1 MKLKILASLL
11 LVFGFGTMLFA
22 QPDSTRSEDEGG
34 MNQVIEDAIID
45 SENDNQT
52 DWTFLTDQWNDLREH
67 PVNLNTATKEELLL
81 LPGMTEILANNLLD
95 YIHQFG
101 NLSSVFELQAVPGY
115 SQVVFSR
122 IKAFCQVKEA
132 QAKDISPNTKHPAAP
147 PLRVMLKE
155 SSHEILMRYVRDI
168 EEQKGFTPPDTN
180 SDGSL
185 STRYLGDPN
194 KYYLR
199 YRMRYGQNLSV
210 ALVGEKDEGEP
221 FAWDPSKS
229 FYGVDFTSAH
239 ISLKNFGHLKSLVV
253 GDYNIQAGQGMILS
267 TGLGFGKGSEAVNAV
282 KRQNLGIRPY
292 ASVNE
297 NQFMRG
303 AAATVAFGDFYA
315 TGFFSHVGRDANIAE
330 ADSITDDV
338 VLVSSLQIT
347 GLHRT
352 DAEIS
357 DKDAIFETAY
367 GGRVEFKKRWLNLG
381 ATQYFQNYSSVIEP
395 STKDYNQYDF
405 RGNSNYLTGLDFDI
419 TVRNFNFFGEIGRSK
434 SGGTGMIGGFLG
446 SIHPKVDV
454 AMLARNFSRDFHS
467 FRGYVFSERPT
478 TLQNE
483 RGLYLGMKVM
493 PTTRWTF
500 STFYDQFLFPWN
512 NFGTSFPS
520 WGHEFMAQLQY
531 QPSREM
537 SIYIRWRND
546 NKETNASVL
555 PDGQQLEQ
563 LIPIQRNSLRLHF
576 QYKVHRSLTIRTRLE
591 HSWYQQGEK
600 DNLEQNDRGFVMYQD
615 ISWKLGWRWDLTAR
629 YAIFDAENYNTRIYA
644 YENDV
649 LGFFNIPAYSGVGN
663 RYYLMLNYKP
673 NKRFEFWARYSLSKF
688 QWDDTQGS
696 GLSEIQG
703 DHRSEVKL
711 QMKINL

>member
-1 MKLKILASLL
+1 MKRLVLFFLMVCPGGLL
-11 LVFGFGTMLFA
+11 LA

-34 MNQVIEDAIID
+34 MNQIIEDAIID

-52 DWTFLTDQWNDLREH
+52 DWTYLTDQWNDLREH
-67 PVNLNTATKEELLL
+67 PINLNTASKEDLLL

-101 NLSSVFELQAVPGY
+101 NLTSVFELQAVPGFTA
-115 SQVVFSR
+115 VVFNR

-132 QAKDISPNTKHPAAP
+132 QGKDISPNTKHPAAP

-155 SSHEILMRYVRDI
+155 ANHELLFRYVRDI

-210 ALVGEKDEGEP
+210 AFVGEKDEGEP
-221 FAWDPSKS
+221 FMWDPSRS

-303 AAATVAFGDFYA
+303 AAATVAFGDIYA
-315 TGFFSHVGRDANIAE
+315 TGFFSHVGRDANIA
-330 ADSITDDV
+330 AQDSITDDV

-347 GLHRT
+347 GLHRVET
-352 DAEIS
+352 EIA

-367 GGRVEFKKRWLNLG
+367 GGRVELKKRWLNIGL
-381 ATQYFQNYSSVIEP
+381 TQYFQNFSSDIQP
-395 STKDYNQYDF
+395 SIKDYNQYDF
-405 RGNSNYLTGLDFDI
+405 SGKSNYLTGIDFDI
-419 TVRNFNFFGEIGRSK
+419 TARNFNFFGEFGRSK

-454 AMLARNFSRDFHS
+454 AMVARNFSRDFHS
-467 FRGYVFSERPT
+467 FRGYVFSEKPT

-483 RGLYLGMKVM
+483 RGIYLGMKVM

-500 STFYDQFLFPWN
+500 STFYDQFLVPWN

-520 WGHEFMAQLQY
+520 WGHEYMAQLQY

-537 SIYIRWRND
+537 SIYVRWRSD
-546 NKETNASVL
+546 NKQTNASIL
-555 PDGQQLEQ
+555 PDGQQIEQ
-563 LIPIQRNSLRLHF
+563 LIPTQRNSLRLHF

-591 HSWYQQGEK
+591 HSWYRQGNP
-600 DNLEQNDRGFVMYQD
+600 DNLEQNDKGFIMYQD
-615 ISWKLGWRWDLTAR
+615 VSWKLGWRWDLTAR
-629 YAIFDAENYNTRIYA
+629 YAIFDAENFNTRIYA
-644 YENDV
+644 YENDI
-649 LGFFNIPAYSGVGN
+649 LGFFNIPAYYGVGS

-673 NKRFEFWARYSLSKF
+673 NKRFEFWARYSISKF
-688 QWDDTQGS
+688 QWDDIQGS
-696 GLSEIQG
+696 GLSEVPG
-703 DHRSEVKL
+703 DHRSEIKL
-711 QMKINL
+711 QMKVNL

>member
-1 MKLKILASLL
+1 MKARIVAFALL
-11 LVFGFGTMLFA
+11 LLAFA
-22 QPDSTRSEDEGG
+22 AAQAQTDSTRTEDDGG

-67 PVNLNTATKEELLL
+67 PLNLNTASKEELLL

-101 NLSSVFELQAVPGY
+101 NLSSIYELQAVQGY
-115 SQVVFSR
+115 TATVFNR

-132 QAKDISPNTKHPAAP
+132 QAKDISPNTKHPAGP
-147 PLRVMLKE
+147 PLRVILKE
-155 SSHEILMRYVRDI
+155 ADHEFLLRFVRDI
-168 EEQKGFTPPDTN
+168 ENEKGYTAPDTN
-180 SDGSL
+180 TDGSL
-185 STRYLGDPN
+185 TSRYLGDPN

-210 ALVGEKDEGEP
+210 AFVGEKDQGEA
-221 FAWDPSKS
+221 FLWDPNKS

-239 ISLKNFGHLKSLVV
+239 ISIKNFGHLKSLVV
-253 GDYNIQAGQGMILS
+253 GDYNIQAGQGMLLS
-267 TGLGFGKGSEAVNAV
+267 TGLGFGKGSEAINAV

-303 AAATVAFGDFYA
+303 AAATVAFGDFYG
-315 TGFFSHVGRDANIAE
+315 TGFFSHVGRDANIA
-330 ADSITDDV
+330 AQDSITDDV

-352 DAEIS
+352 EAEVA
-357 DKDAIFETAY
+357 DKDAIFETVY
-367 GGRVEFKKRWLNLG
+367 GGRVEFKKRWLNIG
-381 ATQYFQNYSSVIEP
+381 ATHYFQNYDSDIQP

-405 RGNSNYLTGLDFDI
+405 SGRSNYLTGVDFDV

-454 AMLARNFSRDFHS
+454 AVLARNFSRDFHA
-467 FRGYVFSERPT
+467 FRGYVFTERPT

-483 RGLYLGMKVM
+483 RGLYLGLKVM

-512 NFGTSFPS
+512 NFGSSFPT
-520 WGHEFMAQLQY
+520 WGHEYMAQLQY

-537 SIYIRWRND
+537 SIYVRWRSD
-546 NKETNASVL
+546 NKETNASIL
-555 PDGQQLEQ
+555 PDGQQIEQ
-563 LIPIQRNSLRLHF
+563 IIPTQRNSLRLHF
-576 QYKVHRSLTIRTRLE
+576 QYKVHRSLTLRTRLE
-591 HSWYQQGEK
+591 HSWYRQGEP
-600 DNLEQNDRGFVMYQD
+600 DNLEQKDKGFIMYQD

-629 YAIFDAENYNTRIYA
+629 YAIFDAQNFNTRIYA
-644 YENDV
+644 YENDI
-649 LGFFNIPAYSGVGN
+649 LGFFNIPAYYGVGS

-673 NKRFEFWARYSLSKF
+673 NKRFEFWARYAISKF
-688 QWDDTQGS
+688 QWDDVQGS
-696 GLSEIQG
+696 GLSEVQG
-703 DHRSEVKL
+703 DHRSEIKL